1 MPRCGPSSPIGSGSA
16 VLLLLLSASPPLAL
30 AQDPLA
36 GVPPSLR
43 VGPTGKALQKDE
55 IARLGKGEILTA
67 LIDDPANP
75 VKKGVAVGVVDGP
88 PEKVFATVG
97 DYEHFTD
104 FMPYI
109 EKAVVDKRDG
119 RTSTVSYWLA
129 FPLNIGNRHYQLEV
143 TDGQRAVDGVH
154 VYASDWKYTGTG
166 NITDTTGSW
175 EISPWGDGK
184 RSFVRYVCFTDPGG
198 SLPTWVKNMAAS
210 SALPKV
216 MKAVRSRVASPQARA
231 YVPTPASL
239 N

>member
-1 MPRCGPSSPIGSGSA
+1 MFVPFAAAI
-16 VLLLLLSASPPLAL
+16 LLSASGSPAV
-30 AQDPLA
+30 AADPLA
-36 GVPPSLR
+36 GVPVSLR
-43 VGPTGKALQKDE
+43 VGPAGKALQADE
-55 IARLGKGEILTA
+55 VVRLGKGEILAA

-75 VKKGVAVGVVDGP
+75 VKKGVAIGVVDAP

-109 EKAVVDKRDG
+109 QKAVVDKRDG
-119 RTSTVSYWLA
+119 PTSTVSYWLA

-143 TDGQRAVDGVH
+143 VDRKRTVDGVAI
-154 VYASDWKYTGTG
+154 YASDWKYTGTG

-175 EISPWGDGK
+175 EIAPWGDGK
-184 RSFVRYVCFTDPGG
+184 KSFVRYVCYTDPGG
-198 SLPTWVKNMAAS
+198 SLPTWMKNMAAS

-216 MKAVRSRVASPQARA
+216 MKAVRNRVASPQAKA
-231 YVPTPASL
+231 FEPAQTST